1 MMHREP
7 RLGRLGDRKIPRACR
22 ALRGWR
28 MLTPGRSR
36 AAFPLAVWCGLSWRL
51 ATRGHFNMAVFL
63 MLAVSTYAWPSEL
76 LRLTQDCIVPP
87 APGAIASWC
96 LMLNPEDRLVKSKT
110 GRATAAYGSTAVRG
124 ISSLGS
130 SGLCEARAVVRWSGA
145 PAIPTCR
152 SRSSR
157 PARTSSSRALPST

>member
-1 MMHREP
+1 
-7 RLGRLGDRKIPRACR
+7 
-22 ALRGWR
+22 

-110 GRATAAYGSTAVRG
+110 GAGDGSLWLD
-124 ISSLGS
+124 SS
-130 SGLCEARAVVRWSGA
+130 
-145 PAIPTCR
+145 
-152 SRSSR
+152 
-157 PARTSSSRALPST
+157 